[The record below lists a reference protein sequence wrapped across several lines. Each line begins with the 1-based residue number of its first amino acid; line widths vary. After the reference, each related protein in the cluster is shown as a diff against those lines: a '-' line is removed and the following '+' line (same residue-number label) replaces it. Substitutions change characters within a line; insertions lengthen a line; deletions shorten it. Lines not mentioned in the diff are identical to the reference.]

1 MSMRRRYPAVQLV
14 RESEQLVIDWPDGHH
29 SEYAL
34 ADVRAACPCAE
45 CNSARN
51 NPSSPKDTRATS
63 STVEDMQYVGNYAIQ
78 FVWGDGHSYGIYPW
92 ELLRRMCPC
101 SICRGGTEDE

>member
-1 MSMRRRYPAVQLV
+1 MKRRYPVVKLV
-14 RESEQLVIDWPDGHH
+14 RESGQLVIDWPDGHH

-45 CNSARN
+45 CRSRRRDPDQAV
-51 NPSSPKDTRATS
+51 PTVSSEVKG
-63 STVEDMQYVGNYAIQ
+63 MQYVGNYAIQ
-78 FVWGDGHSYGIYPW
+78 FVWGDGHSFGIYPW

-101 SICRGGTEDE
+101 VICRSGTENE